1 MPAETTVSVPEV
13 RVLRVKAPLV
23 TETLEAPDPSMEK
36 APEDNMSKVPVTSTS
51 RLAPAFRSIKPADVA
66 MRDPD
71 EVVLRV
77 RFALATVKFEAA
89 EASKLM
95 ASEPET
101 SKSPF
106 VESVTTVFP
115 PS

>member
-1 MPAETTVSVPEV
+1 
-13 RVLRVKAPLV
+13 
-23 TETLEAPDPSMEK
+23 MEK

-71 EVVLRV
+71 DVVASV

-89 EASKLM
+89 EASSEM
-95 ASEPET
+95 ASLPET
-101 SKSPF
+101 SKSPSAPD
-106 VESVTTVFP
+106 VVMVFP
-115 PS
+115 PTYAV